1 MRDQSCVLIYINFLF
16 PSRFH
21 HFIRCVCVIDFPSR
35 FFFFFGLNSMNFQL
49 SWNSTPQACFLF
61 KPPISISVC
70 RLYITWLSYS
80 LLDKTG
86 PNF

>member
-35 FFFFFGLNSMNFQL
+35 FFFFLAWIQWIFNSAEIQPHRHAFSLNPRFL
-49 SWNSTPQACFLF
+49 SV
-61 KPPISISVC
+61 SVGYTLPGYPTVC
-70 RLYITWLSYS
+70 
-80 LLDKTG
+80 
-86 PNF
+86 